1 MEVLV
6 GDSKT
11 WLRCTT
17 LVQVHRCGAAG
28 CRDDVRQR
36 YSELLIVLEVSLL
49 RLTWRASCSCAVGF
63 GETLMGRVS
72 ATRAIRGGSHDEGLG
87 GSRGDRI
94 VPAGGSGDRVRDV
107 GFDSVLP
114 GDWYRRRRGVLGASA
129 VSSFPLRRSKLQTSR
144 LRHGCLRR
152 GRGKRGVLPLFLLA
166 VLLLAHSAVE
176 PALVAAQEQKKQV
189 IATGG
194 IYRRPLGHDPETLDP
209 ARITDIYSR
218 SVSQQIFDGLVQFD
232 QTLTVAPA
240 LAEFWRASRDGLTW
254 TFTLRKGVRFHNGR
268 EMTAEDVVYSLAR
281 LLDPKTRS
289 GAADLFSNVR
299 GGREFREGRAKS
311 VAGLVA
317 QDRYTVQ
324 VTLEEAAAPFVAV
337 LAVGHA
343 KIVPK
348 DVVEQLGD
356 AFGSQPVGTGPFK
369 FERWERGKE
378 IVLAAN
384 ADYFGG
390 SPHLSRVVYRIFAGE
405 RWEAVYEEFQRG
417 NLEDAPVPSRDYRR
431 VVSSGGHIYVKRPMI
446 GVRFYGINTRL
457 KPLDDRRVRQALV
470 YAINREAI
478 VEEVFL
484 GRYIPARGVLP
495 PGTQGFNP
503 GLTGYP
509 YDPRRARELLAEAG
523 RAVPAGRAARAG
535 RRAAHPDDA
544 SHLRTALPAV
554 RAERRGERPRRP
566 VHPVAESLA
575 RATAMKLRS
584 LRTKLLLGTL
594 LVIAFVMTA
603 VMVVVDHRQR
613 AAIIAEV
620 QRRGE
625 VIARNLAAISYGP
638 LLLYNYTALEQNVAR
653 VAGEADVVY
662 ALVLD
667 AAGRVAAHSRDPER
681 VGAVLE
687 GLVHRRAALASE
699 LLVQETVTSRGEAI
713 YDFAVPV
720 QVEGRKWGTIRVG
733 PSQQRMEAEIGR
745 TRLELGALTLVV
757 LLLGGLAA
765 ALVARRIARPVQ
777 RLAEGAAAISRGE
790 LAQRIEPTTADEI
803 GGLAAAFNHMAVQL
817 VQQRG
822 ALEDANAEL
831 QRHVVELVDLKSYTD
846 NILASL
852 TSGIVSVDLDGR
864 VVTLN
869 PVAELLTGFF
879 KGEVAGRYCSE
890 AFAHTP
896 QLSDILMETLASHA
910 PIASVPLTLR
920 RRNGST
926 VPLELSTAPLKGG
939 EGKDLGVIGVLRDLT
954 LVRQLEHDLRRS
966 DQLAALGT
974 LAAGLA
980 HEIKNPLTSLLTF
993 TRHLE
998 RRFDDPHFREKFH
1011 NVVPRE
1017 LERINGIVERLL
1029 ELARPARM
1037 SLTLEIGRAHV

>member
-1 MEVLV
+1 
-6 GDSKT
+6 
-11 WLRCTT
+11 
-17 LVQVHRCGAAG
+17 
-28 CRDDVRQR
+28 
-36 YSELLIVLEVSLL
+36 
-49 RLTWRASCSCAVGF
+49 
-63 GETLMGRVS
+63 
-72 ATRAIRGGSHDEGLG
+72 
-87 GSRGDRI
+87 
-94 VPAGGSGDRVRDV
+94 
-107 GFDSVLP
+107 
-114 GDWYRRRRGVLGASA
+114 
-129 VSSFPLRRSKLQTSR
+129 
-144 LRHGCLRR
+144 
-152 GRGKRGVLPLFLLA
+152 
-166 VLLLAHSAVE
+166 
-176 PALVAAQEQKKQV
+176 
-189 IATGG
+189 
-194 IYRRPLGHDPETLDP
+194 
-209 ARITDIYSR
+209 
-218 SVSQQIFDGLVQFD
+218 
-232 QTLTVAPA
+232 
-240 LAEFWRASRDGLTW
+240 
-254 TFTLRKGVRFHNGR
+254 
-268 EMTAEDVVYSLAR
+268 
-281 LLDPKTRS
+281 
-289 GAADLFSNVR
+289 
-299 GGREFREGRAKS
+299 
-311 VAGLVA
+311 
-317 QDRYTVQ
+317 
-324 VTLEEAAAPFVAV
+324 
-337 LAVGHA
+337 
-343 KIVPK
+343 
-348 DVVEQLGD
+348 
-356 AFGSQPVGTGPFK
+356 
-369 FERWERGKE
+369 
-378 IVLAAN
+378 
-384 ADYFGG
+384 
-390 SPHLSRVVYRIFAGE
+390 
-405 RWEAVYEEFQRG
+405 
-417 NLEDAPVPSRDYRR
+417 
-431 VVSSGGHIYVKRPMI
+431 
-446 GVRFYGINTRL
+446 
-457 KPLDDRRVRQALV
+457 
-470 YAINREAI
+470 
-478 VEEVFL
+478 
-484 GRYIPARGVLP
+484 
-495 PGTQGFNP
+495 
-503 GLTGYP
+503 
-509 YDPRRARELLAEAG
+509 
-523 RAVPAGRAARAG
+523 
-535 RRAAHPDDA
+535 
-544 SHLRTALPAV
+544 
-554 RAERRGERPRRP
+554 
-566 VHPVAESLA
+566 
-575 RATAMKLRS
+575 MKLRS

-667 AAGRVAAHSRDPER
+667 ADGRVAAHSSHPER

-687 GLVHRRAALASE
+687 GPAHRRAARAGE

-713 YDFAVPV
+713 YDFALPV

-733 PSQQRMEAEIGR
+733 LSKRRMEAEIGK
-745 TRLELGALTLVV
+745 TRVELGALTLVV

-765 ALVARRIARPVQ
+765 ALMARRIARPVQ
-777 RLAEGAAAISRGE
+777 RLAEGAVAISRGE

-803 GGLAAAFNHMAVQL
+803 GRLAAAFNHMAVQL

-822 ALEDANAEL
+822 ALEETNAEL

-852 TSGIVSVDLDGR
+852 TNGIVSVDLDGR

-869 PVAELLTGFF
+869 PAAELLTGFF

-926 VPLELSTAPLKGG
+926 VPIELSTAPLKGG

-1037 SLTLEIGRAHV
+1037 SLALVRLPVLLDRVVELYGNQIEARQIVVVREYARDVPPLQADAEALYRVVVNLVANAVDAMEGGGRLTLRAGWSESRDPLPPRRRPPDRRMKFEVEDTGPGIPPAEGDRIFTPFYTTKEGGTGIGLALAHKIVEEHGGTIAFRGGRAGGTVFTVVLPLIAEVPTGPGPAGEAAR